1 MNSTV
6 KFNEEL
12 MNLIE
17 KVRLNML
24 NVTSDSL
31 GAILTKLT
39 TYNPSNI
46 VFNNIDELAKEQN
59 PDFNIYYKHLPHLN
73 NLKEENFKVSNQFI
87 DYNTNLF
94 KNILYKNDDTYT
106 YVISSKSL
114 IKGRPK
120 LSDLRVIN
128 GFEYNNIKVYYD
140 NYMNFSIFIF
150 DKINKKTVN
159 YYLQNNSIKFPIF
172 CFYCSKARN
181 LKYNCF
187 DYNNFKKNL
196 LDDINK
202 YMENYTAELVKTPS
216 DLIKIFVNYFD
227 NYVKVNI
234 PQTRSLNA
242 YKNYLCCY
250 KYNLE
255 TLKCLRSM
263 FEVIDNCNSQLVSE
277 EDLNSLKQT
286 IENQTKLIKLNDEER
301 ERLIEL
307 NLSKVKETEFLT
319 NRITKLSEDY
329 DKIYEK
335 NDLLIT
341 ENDNLLKKIKS
352 LLNNKKCLSYINIF
366 LILLLSMSLLFII
379 NLEPDLDL
387 YYKRFML
394 YYNYSLNFVIDLYNN
409 TNMYGDYTYYEDDF
423 L

>member
-39 TYNPSNI
+39 SYNPSNI

-59 PDFNIYYKHLPHLN
+59 HDFKIYHKHLPHLN
-73 NLKEENFKVSNQFI
+73 NLKEETFKVNNQFI
-87 DYNTNLF
+87 DYNSNLF
-94 KNILYKNDDTYT
+94 KNILYKNENTYT
-106 YVISSKSL
+106 YVVSSKNL

-128 GFEYNNIKVYYD
+128 GFEHNNIKVYYD

-150 DKINKKTVN
+150 DKVNKKTVN

-202 YMENYTAELVKTPS
+202 YMETYIDELVKTPT
-216 DLIKIFVNYFD
+216 DMIKFFVNYFD
-227 NYVKVNI
+227 NYVKTHI
-234 PQTRSLNA
+234 PQTRSLDA

-263 FEVIDNCNSQLVSE
+263 FEVIDKCNNQLVNE
-277 EDLNSLKQT
+277 EDLKSLKDT
-286 IENQTKLIKLNDEER
+286 IETQSKLIKLNEEKTKILNSENDNITNESKFLT
-301 ERLIEL
+301 ERL
-307 NLSKVKETEFLT
+307 
-319 NRITKLSEDY
+319 TKLSEDY
-329 DKIYEK
+329 DKICEENNSLFSD
-335 NDLLIT
+335 NDCLSEELQSIR
-341 ENDNLLKKIKS
+341 
-352 LLNNKKCLSYINIF
+352 NNKKCLSYINMF

-394 YYNYSLNFVIDLYNN
+394 YCNYSFDFLRDLYNN
-409 TNMYGDYTYYEDDF
+409 TNMYDDYTYYDGY